1 MPKNPKKAKDASKDK
16 AGQIAEVKSLEGK
29 KGKYDLGSQ
38 KVGKAPPDEAEETAE
53 EEETHKINIKLK
65 NDKNKPVSTMPS
77 GGSVTFHIKVEGETY
92 EGSFD
97 DKGEAEITGLP
108 NQPCDVSF
116 PEIDKNE
123 WKKV

>member
-1 MPKNPKKAKDASKDK
+1 MPKPPKKAEEADKDK
-16 AGQIAEVKSLEGK
+16 AGQIAEVKPLEGE

-38 KVGKAPPDEAEETAE
+38 KVGKAPLE

-65 NDKNKPVSTMPS
+65 NDKDKPVSTMPS

-92 EGSFD
+92 EGSLD

-108 NQPCDVSF
+108 NKPCDVSF
-116 PEIDKNE
+116 PEIDKTE

>member
-1 MPKNPKKAKDASKDK
+1 MPETPKKAKDAGKDK
-16 AGQIAEVKSLEGK
+16 AGDIADVKPLEGE

-38 KVGKAPPDEAEETAE
+38 KVGKASSDKAE

-65 NDKNKPVSTMPS
+65 DDKNKPVSTMPS
-77 GGSVTFHIKVEGETY
+77 AGSVIFHIKVEGKTY
-92 EGSFD
+92 EGSLD

-116 PEIDKNE
+116 PEIDSKE
-123 WKKV
+123 WKKA

>member
-1 MPKNPKKAKDASKDK
+1 MPKIPKKAKDASKEK
-16 AGQIAEVKSLEGK
+16 GGQITEVKPLQGE
-29 KGKYDLGSQ
+29 KGKYNLGSQ
-38 KVGKAPPDEAEETAE
+38 KVGKASPDETEQST

-65 NDKNKPVSTMPS
+65 NDANKPVSTMPS
-77 GGSVTFHIKVEGETY
+77 GGSVIFHIKVEGETY
-92 EGSFD
+92 EGSLD

-123 WKKV
+123 WKKA

>member
-1 MPKNPKKAKDASKDK
+1 MPKPPKKAKEGDKDK
-16 AGQIAEVKSLEGK
+16 AGQVAEVKPLEGE

-38 KVGKAPPDEAEETAE
+38 KVGKAPLEEAE

-65 NDKNKPVSTMPS
+65 NDKNKPVLTMPS

-92 EGSFD
+92 EGSLD

-108 NQPCDVSF
+108 NKPCDVSF
-116 PEIDKNE
+116 PEIDKKE

>member
-1 MPKNPKKAKDASKDK
+1 MPKTPKKAKDAGKDK
-16 AGQIAEVKSLEGK
+16 AGQIAEVTPLEGE
-29 KGKYDLGSQ
+29 KGKYNLGSQ
-38 KVGKAPPDEAEETAE
+38 KVGKAPSDESEETA

-65 NDKNKPVSTMPS
+65 NDENKPVSTMPS
-77 GGSVTFHIKVEGETY
+77 GGSVKFLIKVEGKTY
-92 EGSFD
+92 EGSLD